1 MQINK
6 ANAIDLYQSHLGS
19 SISQE
24 MSGRYYRRLTIMLE
38 CQETPQ
44 RDS

>member
-1 MQINK
+1 MQINR
-6 ANAIDLYQSHLGS
+6 ANLYQSHLGT

-38 CQETPQ
+38 CQEIPQ